1 MNALIITA
9 VVIISLIFC
18 LLYILSEIEYRR
30 LLEELKKEIK

>member
-18 LLYILSEIEYRR
+18 LLYILSEIEYKK
-30 LLEELKKEIK
+30 LLKELKNK

>member
-18 LLYILSEIEYRR
+18 LLFILSEIEYKK
-30 LLEELKKEIK
+30 LIEELKNK

>member
-18 LLYILSEIEYRR
+18 LLYILSEIEYKK
-30 LLEELKKEIK
+30 LIEELKNK

>member
-18 LLYILSEIEYRR
+18 LLFILSEIEYKK
-30 LLEELKKEIK
+30 LLEELKNK